1 MPLQCGRNQPTAPV
15 NPAPRLEAAAAGS
28 EYAIYLRRI
37 GKVRAESIM
46 ILAIDAG
53 NTRVKWGLHDGTAW
67 VARGGAFNLEL
78 IHLAESWRVLPT
90 PERVVVSNVAGW
102 KVRSEL
108 TVLLA
113 HWRREPVWVVARDR
127 ECGVTNRYRT
137 PSQLGSD
144 RWAAAIA
151 ARHLHPG
158 ATSLVVSVG
167 TAMTVDVLTSEGEFQ
182 GGIVIPGPESMRDAL
197 LLKTAG
203 IRGHRGEFQW
213 LPTDTADAVHSGIM
227 QALAGAVERMHRHAM
242 QTLGVQPLC
251 ILSGGGAPLL
261 QPLLAMP
268 LRLEENLVL
277 EGLVR
282 IARQ

>member
-1 MPLQCGRNQPTAPV
+1 
-15 NPAPRLEAAAAGS
+15 
-28 EYAIYLRRI
+28 
-37 GKVRAESIM
+37 M

-67 VARGGAFNLEL
+67 AARGGVLNLEL
-78 IHLAESWRVLPT
+78 VHLAEAWRTLPA
-90 PERVVVSNVAGW
+90 PERIVISNVAGW

-113 HWRREPVWVVARDR
+113 HWHREPVWVEARGQ
-127 ECGVTNRYRT
+127 ECGVTNRYRV

-158 ATSLVVSVG
+158 ASLVVSVG
-167 TAMTVDVLTSEGEFQ
+167 TAMTADVLTSEGDFL
-182 GGIVIPGPESMRDAL
+182 GGIVVPGPESMREAL

-213 LPTDTADAVHSGIM
+213 LPTDTADAVHSGIL
-227 QALAGAVERMHRHAM
+227 QALAGAVERMQRHAA
-242 QTLGVQPLC
+242 QIFGVQPLC

-268 LRLEENLVL
+268 LRLEDNLVL